1 VSQMIGRNDEGIL
14 LSGGG
19 GLGDKGEVEC
29 RIEYELK

>member
-19 GLGDKGEVEC
+19 GEFNLLLEEVG
-29 RIEYELK
+29 